1 MIRIFSLIFF
11 ICLSISS
18 LAQIDYKGFPQW
30 SWHKQ
35 DSTEYYLYTPSAIKP
50 GERYPVALFLHGCCG
65 TSYKATLRNTVDPPL
80 RMWHQFGV
88 NKQSEPTYIIAPAT
102 SRGWSQHID
111 NLKKVIDDLI
121 ANRQADPQRIYI
133 TGFSM
138 GGAGTIEFITRYPEY
153 FAAALPMGMDFKT
166 DLAKIK
172 DIPIWTNRGA
182 TDWWARDLHNAV
194 SEMRRLNGDAIDS
207 AADHVTGVNPRITS
221 FKGVGHGVQWIA
233 VSTQPMTTW
242 AYSKVNDGN
251 KYPNVYF
258 KSPRYKSVFKENEKV
273 SVEIEASDPDGV
285 IKYIEV
291 YHDGKLAKK
300 LAKKP
305 YSVLLP
311 ATKGDSH
318 IEAIAVDDKGKSSSA
333 LTIIRVDVPVKFES
347 KGLPPA
353 KQAGYYVHK
362 FRAFG
367 NGGVEFRLADN
378 TLLPQG
384 LKFTDSGILKGTPIE
399 AGTFR
404 FKIVAKDEDGD
415 ESASMFTLN
424 IDDKTPGDV
433 TVSNVKSYSG
443 KVFPVS
449 RVMEGETPHGDRGDD
464 EITFSNVSRY
474 DGLTLIQ
481 TDANDTINAEPSYVE
496 FDVDEDVTVFIA
508 YEKLDRLFTSTIPD
522 WLKAFRKEDSPQ
534 IVAQYFYYDV
544 YSKDFPKGKIKLPD
558 AMEKAN
564 GVNTNYFIMIKKK

>member
-1 MIRIFSLIFF
+1 MVRIFALIIFT
-11 ICLSISS
+11 CLSISS
-18 LAQIDYKGFPQW
+18 FAQIDYKGFPQW

-35 DSTEYYLYTPSAIKP
+35 DSTEYYLYTPSEIKP
-50 GERYPVALFLHGCCG
+50 GEKYPVALFLHGCCG

-80 RMWHQFGV
+80 RMWHQFGE

-111 NLKKVIDDLI
+111 NLKKVIDELI
-121 ANRQADPQRIYI
+121 ANHQADPQRIYI

-138 GGAGTIEFITRYPEY
+138 GGAGTIEFVSRYPNY

-166 DLAKIK
+166 DLNKIK
-172 DIPIWTNRGA
+172 DVPIWTNRGA

-233 VSTQPMTTW
+233 VSTQPLTSW
-242 AYSKVNDGN
+242 AYSKVNDSN

-258 KSPRYKSVFKENEKV
+258 KSPGYKSVFKQNEKV
-273 SVEIEASDPDGV
+273 SVEIDASDPDGG
-285 IKYIEV
+285 IKYIDV
-291 YHDGKLAKK
+291 YQDGKLAKK
-300 LAKKP
+300 LTVKP
-305 YSVLLP
+305 YKVSVL
-311 ATKGDSH
+311 ATKGDSY
-318 IEAIAVDDKGKSSSA
+318 IEAIAVDDRGKSSSA
-333 LTIIRVDVPVKFES
+333 LTIIRVDVPVSFES
-347 KGLPPA
+347 TAMPGA
-353 KQAGYYVHK
+353 RQAGYYVHRM
-362 FRAFG
+362 RAFG
-367 NGGVEFRLADN
+367 NGDVEFRLADKAV
-378 TLLPQG
+378 LPQG
-384 LKFTDSGILKGTPIE
+384 LEFNESGILKGTPTE
-399 AGTFR
+399 PGTFR
-404 FKIVAKDEDGD
+404 FKVIAKDEDGD
-415 ESASMFTLN
+415 ESASTFTLR
-424 IDDKTPGDV
+424 IDGKNAGDV

-449 RVMEGETPHGDRGDD
+449 RVMKGQTPHGGRGDD
-464 EITFSNVSRY
+464 EITFSDVSRY
-474 DGLTLIQ
+474 DGFTLIQ
-481 TDANDTINAEPSYVE
+481 TDANDTINALPHYVE
-496 FDVDEDVTVFIA
+496 FDVDEDVTVFVA
-508 YEKLDRLFTSTIPD
+508 YEKLDRLLTSTVPD

-564 GVNTNYFIMIKKK
+564 GVNTNYFVMIRKQ